1 MKRTI
6 LIHHHIFKNAG
17 TSLQYALKN
26 YFGDKYYECELP
38 SSQMVTKDDLEK
50 FILENPQALAISGH
64 HICLP
69 TPQGKEYQT
78 LSLIL
83 LRNPLA
89 RVESIYKF
97 EKKQNAQTPGA
108 IKAKELDFKGYVR
121 WRLDKT
127 PTMLCNYQTYYCA
140 RKDKSEGSKIP
151 TEQDLDVA
159 IKNIKDSAV
168 VGTVERYEE
177 TLKLANKTLSQ
188 YYSGINIEY
197 IYLNANNKKLIKS
210 EEEIN
215 KKLAVELGEEM
226 VNELEEGNRLDR
238 MLWVVADNIIT
249 EELTEELQ
257 AVGGGK

>member
-1 MKRTI
+1 MKRQI

-26 YFGDKYYECELP
+26 YFGEKYYECELP

-78 LSLIL
+78 LSIIL

-97 EKKQNAQTPGA
+97 EKKQNAKTPGA
-108 IKAKELDFKGYVR
+108 TKAKELDFKGYVR

-151 TEQDLDVA
+151 TEKDLEIA
-159 IKNIKDSAV
+159 IKNLKASAV

-177 TLKLANKTLSQ
+177 TLELANKVLSQ
-188 YYSGINIEY
+188 HYSGINLEY
-197 IYLNANNKKLIKS
+197 SYLNATNKKAIKP
-210 EEEIN
+210 EAEIN
-215 KKLAVELGEEM
+215 QKLESELGQEM
-226 VNELEEGNRLDR
+226 VNELEEGNKLDTI
-238 MLWVVADNIIT
+238 LWRVADRI
-249 EELTEELQ
+249 LTEKLTEKLEV
-257 AVGGGK
+257 VGGGK

>member
-17 TSLQYALKN
+17 TSLQYALKKH
-26 YFGDKYYECELP
+26 FGSKYYECELP
-38 SSQMVTKDDLEK
+38 QSQMVTKEDLEK

-97 EKKQNAQTPGA
+97 ERKQDAQTPGA

-121 WRLDKT
+121 WRLAKT

-159 IKNIKDSAV
+159 IKNIKHSDV

-177 TLKLANKTLSQ
+177 TLELANKILSQ
-188 YYSGINIEY
+188 YYSGINLEY
-197 IYLNANNKKLIKS
+197 IYLNANNKKAIKQ
-210 EEEIN
+210 EDEIH
-215 KKLAVELGEEM
+215 KKLEAELGKEI
-226 VNELEEGNRLDR
+226 VNELEEGNKLDR
-238 MLWVVADNIIT
+238 KLWVVADNIIT
-249 EELTEELQ
+249 EKLKEKLEV
-257 AVGGGK
+257 VGGGK

>member
-1 MKRTI
+1 MQRKI

-17 TSLQYALKN
+17 TSLQYALKKH
-26 YFGDKYYECELP
+26 FGEKYYECELP
-38 SSQMVTKDDLEK
+38 QSQMVTKEDLEK

-97 EKKQNAQTPGA
+97 EKKQNAQTQGA
-108 IKAKELDFKGYVR
+108 IKAKELDLKEYVR

-140 RKDKSEGSKIP
+140 RKDKSEGTKIP
-151 TEQDLDVA
+151 TDQDLKIA
-159 IKNIKDSAV
+159 MQNIKASVV

-177 TLKLANKTLSQ
+177 TLELANKKFSHS
-188 YYSGINIEY
+188 YPGINLEY
-197 IYLNANNKKLIKS
+197 SYLNVTSKKAIKQ
-210 EEEIN
+210 EEEIRN
-215 KKLAVELGEEM
+215 KLEVELGERM
-226 VNELEEGNRLDR
+226 LNELEEGNKLDQT
-238 MLWVVADNIIT
+238 LWKTADKDIT
-249 EELTEELQ
+249 EELEMVRSGT
-257 AVGGGK
+257 